1 MFLNLEINYGITVF
15 EGKTPEEY
23 MEMDED
29 ERDEVTREGSEIE
42 ETLKLMDADMHAI
55 NNAQLIDQAHLEA
68 LVDRVL
74 ARHRNK

>member
-1 MFLNLEINYGITVF
+1 
-15 EGKTPEEY
+15 
-23 MEMDED
+23 MDELI
-29 ERDEVTREGSEIE
+29 EKVTEMED
-42 ETLKLMDADMHAI
+42 TLKMMDADMHAI